1 MNTSGIDRTTWEAAG
16 FRPCIVIPY
25 FRHEGAIG
33 GLLARL
39 RPHGV
44 PCWIVDDGSGGASA
58 AAVRG
63 LAETQP
69 DWLHLLVLPENRGK
83 GAAVHAGFTAA
94 AAAGRTHAL
103 QIDADGQH
111 DAADV
116 PRLLAVAA
124 TTPDAVIAG
133 VPIYDQTIPAVRY
146 YGRRLTHWLVWLQT
160 GSRDLR
166 DTMCGFRVYPLA
178 STLRV
183 WARTPVGARMD
194 FDTEILVRLY
204 WAGLQVFNVPTRVTY
219 PADGVSHYRYM
230 RDNLRMIWLH
240 CRLLG
245 GMVRRRAGR
254 AQATEKEC
262 RR

>member
-1 MNTSGIDRTTWEAAG
+1 MSPSAPDRRAWDAAG
-16 FRPCIVIPY
+16 FHPCVVIPY

-33 GLLARL
+33 DLLARL
-39 RPHGV
+39 RPLGV

-58 AAVRG
+58 ATVREI
-63 LAETQP
+63 ADAQP
-69 DWLHLLVLPENRGK
+69 DWLHLRVLPENRGK
-83 GAAVHAGFTAA
+83 GAAVHAGFI
-94 AAAGRTHAL
+94 AAAGAGCSHAL

-111 DAADV
+111 DAEDV
-116 PRLLAVAA
+116 PRLLAMAAA
-124 TTPDAVIAG
+124 TPEAVIAG
-133 VPIYDQTIPAVRY
+133 VPIYDRSIPSVRY
-146 YGRRLTHWLVWLQT
+146 YGRWLTHWLVWLQT

-183 WARTPVGARMD
+183 WAREPVGTRMD

-204 WAGLQVFNVPTRVTY
+204 WAGLRVINVPTRVTY
-219 PADGVSHYRYM
+219 PADGVSHYRYV

-245 GMVRRRAGR
+245 GTLRRGARRAQTTRRECGR
-254 AQATEKEC
+254 
-262 RR
+262 